1 MIFCSKCQS
10 VTYCDNDC
18 RKLNWKRHKFFC
30 LLGRPLDE
38 ADFLVQ
44 SCQTGEHPADE
55 KVLKAFGFWHFKS
68 GLERVQLFQLYGKLV
83 NHGVGDEEL
92 REAWQRDKLKEFI
105 LSRCSQ
111 LPPFLFAREK
121 TWISQQQGFGKDSE
135 AGLGKQLE
143 SILMFLNAED
153 QKLSFSQLEPEV
165 KRMAC
170 LFYGQILNQFV
181 PEFDEDNWISLG
193 FCTAR
198 SQEETQVLAHLYSL
212 LIQRC
217 TFEEIWKAMDNSTR
231 VELFRTY
238 DLGSNISRM
247 RNFETLM
254 RGVGKWHQ
262 SVWELKKFT
271 QSSENK
277 PTRSVYTDYGFQHC
291 QSPQEHIDLRRIYTK
306 FFARGEDEMELHQA
320 CIDGRLAQFLTSKLG
335 PLQVPDEVL
344 SNDYPIEGCTYM
356 GMTAK
361 IVIMC
366 PESIY
371 PVVLAKQEA
380 EGGKELII
388 TVPDEQDETMRNY
401 VRDQAAFTTGRMRLT
416 QTTSRGI
423 EIITMNVDW

>member
-1 MIFCSKCQS
+1 
-10 VTYCDNDC
+10 
-18 RKLNWKRHKFFC
+18 

-55 KVLKAFGFWHFKS
+55 KVLKAFGFGHFKS
-68 GLERVQLFQLYGKLV
+68 GRERVQLFQLYCKLV

-92 REAWQRDKLKEFI
+92 REAWQGDKLKEFI

-111 LPPFLFAREK
+111 LPPFLFARER
-121 TWISQQQGFGKDSE
+121 TWIGQQQGFRKDSE
-135 AGLGKQLE
+135 SGLGRQLE
-143 SILMFLNAED
+143 SVRMFLSAEE
-153 QKLSFSQLEPEV
+153 QRLSFSQIEPEV
-165 KRMAC
+165 KRMAY

-181 PEFDEDNWISLG
+181 PEFDEDNWVSLG

-198 SQEETQVLAHLYSL
+198 TQKETQLLAHLYSL
-212 LIQRC
+212 LVQRC
-217 TFEEIWKAMDNSTR
+217 TFEEFWKAMDNSTT

-238 DLGSNISRM
+238 DLGSNISNL

-254 RGVGKWHQ
+254 LGVGKWHQ
-262 SVWELKKFT
+262 SVWELKRFS

-291 QSPQEHIDLRRIYTK
+291 QSPREHIGLRHIYK
-306 FFARGEDEMELHQA
+306 EFFAHHEDEMELHQA
-320 CIDGRLAQFLTSKLG
+320 CVDGRLAQFLTSKLG

-344 SNDYPIEGCTYM
+344 SNEYPIEGCTHM

-361 IVIMC
+361 NVIVC

-371 PVVLAKQEA
+371 PVVLAKQKA

-388 TVPDEQDETMRNY
+388 TVPDEQDETMRNRI
-401 VRDQAAFTTGRMRLT
+401 RDQAAFTTGRMRVA
-416 QTTSRGI
+416 QTTSHGI
-423 EIITMNVDW
+423 EMITMNVDW